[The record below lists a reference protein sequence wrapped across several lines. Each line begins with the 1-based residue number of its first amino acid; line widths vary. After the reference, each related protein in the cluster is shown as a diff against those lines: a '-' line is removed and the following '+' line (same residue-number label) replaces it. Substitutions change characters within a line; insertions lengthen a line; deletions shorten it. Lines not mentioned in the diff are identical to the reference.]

1 MKIHFNFSSFFL
13 CVIIS
18 LRKGSKER
26 NKSLEYNE
34 MGDYYRLLTWLSTK
48 KPARF
53 HNFYKFVMWLVP
65 SMSFILHYLELPN
78 NYFYRTNKAIKPMII
93 VIIHQVKRNN
103 YNENSL
109 FFCIKARIF
118 TILWFFPL
126 SCFPIVRYQPKMSQL
141 YISASKI
148 VQDFWNKN
156 GSLKTL
162 TFSNSFDKKV
172 WTRFLMSLSLH
183 LSL

>member
-1 MKIHFNFSSFFL
+1 MKIL
-13 CVIIS
+13 C
-18 LRKGSKER
+18 
-26 NKSLEYNE
+26 
-34 MGDYYRLLTWLSTK
+34 
-48 KPARF
+48 
-53 HNFYKFVMWLVP
+53 
-65 SMSFILHYLELPN
+65 
-78 NYFYRTNKAIKPMII
+78 
-93 VIIHQVKRNN
+93 
-103 YNENSL
+103 

-118 TILWFFPL
+118 TILLFFSL
-126 SCFPIVRYQPKMSQL
+126 SCFPIVKYQPKMSQL

-148 VQDFWNKN
+148 VQDFWNRN